1 MRCVACAKDRLA
13 EADEVV
19 AGAGDHIL
27 FDTVLENVLMVP
39 F

>member
-27 FDTVLENVLMVP
+27 FDNVLKRVLMVP